1 MAQANYISPLSLM
14 AILRWLM
21 VFLYG
26 NKTQTTSVHCA
37 ATYLLLV
44 QYSCTC
50 ECENHSQHMA
60 NLFQV
65 WFLSSKLDFWGWC
78 GVYSALKLLKKKT
91 SRPFYW
97 ANFRCS
103 DGVMTLVWKIRR
115 DQGKLCW
122 RLLDTLG
129 ITDEICKIWS
139 IKIHT
144 SRSAEH
150 FPLGIFHLKD
160 IWCHTCLQR
169 FGLKSSITE
178 AC

>member
-1 MAQANYISPLSLM
+1 MQKCLKILIICMKLVLGINWSNVPSLNHFYVGRVKLSNISSQTDRKLQLHLVHRNLFNEKLRDWIPKWLKLITFPLSLM

-78 GVYSALKLLKKKT
+78 GVYSALKLLKKKL
-91 SRPFYW
+91 PALF
-97 ANFRCS
+97 
-103 DGVMTLVWKIRR
+103 IE
-115 DQGKLCW
+115 Q
-122 RLLDTLG
+122 
-129 ITDEICKIWS
+129 
-139 IKIHT
+139 
-144 SRSAEH
+144 
-150 FPLGIFHLKD
+150 IFDAQTAL
-160 IWCHTCLQR
+160 WLW
-169 FGLKSSITE
+169 FGR
-178 AC
+178 

>member
-1 MAQANYISPLSLM
+1 MEERNYLTYHHRQTDRKLQLHLVHRNLFNEKLRDWIPKWLKLITFPLSLM

-37 ATYLLLV
+37 ATYLLVV

-78 GVYSALKLLKKKT
+78 GVYSALKLLKKKL
-91 SRPFYW
+91 PALF
-97 ANFRCS
+97 
-103 DGVMTLVWKIRR
+103 IE
-115 DQGKLCW
+115 Q
-122 RLLDTLG
+122 
-129 ITDEICKIWS
+129 
-139 IKIHT
+139 
-144 SRSAEH
+144 
-150 FPLGIFHLKD
+150 IFDAQTAL
-160 IWCHTCLQR
+160 WLW
-169 FGLKSSITE
+169 FGR
-178 AC
+178 

>member
-1 MAQANYISPLSLM
+1 MEERNYLTYHHRQKELQLHLVHSTLFNEKLRDWIAKWLKLITFPLSLM

-78 GVYSALKLLKKKT
+78 GVYSALKLLKKKL
-91 SRPFYW
+91 PALF
-97 ANFRCS
+97 
-103 DGVMTLVWKIRR
+103 IE
-115 DQGKLCW
+115 Q
-122 RLLDTLG
+122 
-129 ITDEICKIWS
+129 
-139 IKIHT
+139 
-144 SRSAEH
+144 
-150 FPLGIFHLKD
+150 IFDAQTAL
-160 IWCHTCLQR
+160 WLW
-169 FGLKSSITE
+169 FGR
-178 AC
+178 